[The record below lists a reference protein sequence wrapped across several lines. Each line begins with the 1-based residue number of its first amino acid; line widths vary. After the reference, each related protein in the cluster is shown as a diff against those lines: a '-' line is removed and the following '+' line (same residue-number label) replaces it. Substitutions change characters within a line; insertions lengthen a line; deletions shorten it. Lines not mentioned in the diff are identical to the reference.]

1 MKPLLLDYNF
11 DELNKL
17 LSDQPKFR
25 AKQIFKWLHNGVD
38 FADMT
43 DIPQGLREFL
53 SQNYTASSLKIIKI
67 LRSKK
72 DSAQKFLY
80 QLNDGNIIE
89 GVVMEYKYG
98 FTICASAQVGCRMG
112 CAFCASGIGGLVR
125 NLSAGEILGQV
136 IAVNKYLGGTITDR
150 KITNIVL
157 MGSGEPL
164 DNYQNVTKFLNL
176 VSCPEGINVSQR
188 NISLSTCGIC
198 ENIVRL
204 ADGGFKITLTI
215 SLHSAIDQV
224 RKTLMPIANKYTVS
238 DIVNAAKYYFEKT
251 GRRIIYEYAMISDK
265 NMDNKSLEELVKITK
280 GYSCHINLIML
291 NYVKEKDLKPCSYE
305 QAKDF
310 ANKLK
315 KHNVSVTIRRSM
327 GSDIEGACGQLR
339 NTVLKE
345 INGT

>member
-1 MKPLLLDYNF
+1 MKPLLLDYSIE
-11 DELNKL
+11 ELSEL
-17 LSDQPKFR
+17 LKDQPKFR

-43 DIPQGLREFL
+43 DIPQGFREYL
-53 SQNYTASSLKIIKI
+53 AQNYFASSLKIIKI

-72 DSAQKFLY
+72 DNTQKFLY

-98 FTICASAQVGCRMG
+98 FTICVSTQIGCRMG

-136 IAVNKYLGGTITDR
+136 IAVNKYLGGNITDR
-150 KITNIVL
+150 KINNIVL

-164 DNYQNVTKFLNL
+164 DNYQNVAKFLNL
-176 VSCPEGINVSQR
+176 VSGSEGINISQR
-188 NISLSTCGIC
+188 NISLSTCGLC
-198 ENIVRL
+198 ENIIKL
-204 ADGGFKITLTI
+204 ADDGFKITLTI
-215 SLHSAIDQV
+215 SLHSALDHI
-224 RKTLMPIANKYTVS
+224 RKTIMPISNKYKVS
-238 DIVNAAKYYFEKT
+238 DIVNAAKYYFDKT
-251 GRRIIYEYAMISDK
+251 GRRIIYEYALINDV
-265 NMDNKSLEELVKITK
+265 NMDEQSLEALVNIAK

-291 NYVKEKDLKPCSYE
+291 NYVKEKGLKPCTYE
-305 QAKDF
+305 QAKEF
-310 ANKLK
+310 ESKLK

-339 NTVLKE
+339 NTVLNAN
-345 INGT
+345 NGI

>member
-1 MKPLLLDYNF
+1 MKALLADYNIE
-11 DELNKL
+11 ELNKL
-17 LSDQPKFR
+17 FGDQPKFR
-25 AKQIFKWLHNGVD
+25 AKQIFKWLHNGAD

-43 DIPQGLREFL
+43 DIPQNFREYL
-53 SQNYTASSLKIIKI
+53 AQNYDASSLKIIKT
-67 LRSKK
+67 LSSQK
-72 DSAQKFLY
+72 DNTQKFLY
-80 QLNDGNIIE
+80 QLNDGNVIE
-89 GVVMEYKYG
+89 GVVMEYKHG
-98 FTICASAQVGCRMG
+98 FTICVSTQVGCRMG

-136 IAVNKYLGGTITDR
+136 IEINRYLGGTITDR

-176 VSCPEGINVSQR
+176 VSCHQGINISQR

-198 ENIVRL
+198 DNIIRL
-204 ADGGFKITLTI
+204 ADDGFKITLTI
-215 SLHSAIDQV
+215 SLHSAIDKI

-291 NYVKEKDLKPCSYE
+291 NYVKEKGLKPCAYG

-345 INGT
+345 LR